1 MLKIQETISIFRFVS
16 FTAKSKELHKNM
28 KFFSYMIPAKKLMD
42 IVEGQV
48 SQKKIATGEVIKGL
62 EQLLLQYIILL
73 CLVTN
78 EFWREKNGPLL
89 KRSFMWIFQL
99 LLNLNIQKI
108 FFYGSS
114 ESRDIYII
122 HTWSLYNIY
131 IIYG

>member
-114 ESRDIYII
+114 EGRDIHI
-122 HTWSLYNIY
+122 
-131 IIYG
+131 